1 MKQLRI
7 YDMLTEDGRSLADI
21 TLEVNDDYS
30 WVDIF
35 DAVFTKTGEDI
46 DTYSY
51 LEI

>member
-7 YDMLTEDGRSLADI
+7 YDMLTEDGRGVSDI
-21 TLEVNDDYS
+21 VLEMNDDYN

-35 DAVFTKTGEDI
+35 DAVLAKTGEDI
-46 DTYSY
+46 DSYSY

>member
-7 YDMLTEDGRSLADI
+7 YDMLTEDGRNLGDI
-21 TLEVNDDYS
+21 VLELNDDYN

-35 DAVFTKTGEDI
+35 NAVLDKMGEDI
-46 DTYSY
+46 DSYSY